1 MTDAYD
7 FSAPARKIRFDYDQD
22 TTHVPTKWALGV
34 FVTHNALKV
43 MEKGYF
49 YFENLELLI
58 KMAEDAGIYVP
69 DSIKEPK
76 TTLKELK
83 NLVLTNDVKSIEQK
97 MFNADKK
104 LIGDL
109 VEIARKNI
117 DRISVATADF
127 IEKKYNVVLKPI
139 NLNE

>member
-1 MTDAYD
+1 M
-7 FSAPARKIRFDYDQD
+7 
-22 TTHVPTKWALGV
+22 
-34 FVTHNALKV
+34 
-43 MEKGYF
+43 
-49 YFENLELLI
+49 LI
-58 KMAEDAGIYVP
+58 
-69 DSIKEPK
+69 
-76 TTLKELK
+76 
-83 NLVLTNDVKSIEQK
+83 
-97 MFNADKK
+97 KK